1 LIRNIYPGATF
12 GVFGSGQ
19 LGRMFT
25 DAAHQ
30 TGYKVHCYSP
40 EAKSPTGRIAEREFV
55 GSYEDINAITAFAK
69 TVQAVTFEFENVP
82 SVAGETAEKYAPV
95 FPGPHVLHI
104 CQHRI
109 REKTFLRDNG
119 FPVPEFTIV
128 RSVAELTQAAQKIG
142 IPGVLKTA
150 GFGYDGKGQAIIRN
164 HSEIESAW
172 QKLNTSEAIY
182 EAFVDFEKEISV
194 IGVRSQE
201 GQFGHYD
208 AIENRHAHHILDIS
222 FAPAAIS
229 PELSKQAVELTEAI
243 LRALDVVGLL
253 CVEMFVTKSGKI
265 LVNELAP
272 RPHNSGHLTINA
284 CHASQFKQLVRV
296 LSGMPPGL
304 TALLRPAAMANLL
317 GDLWSEGEP
326 NWEAVTALPD
336 VFLHLYGKTEARPGR
351 KMGHLAA
358 LADTPEAAVEKVKAA
373 RLALTKK

>member
-1 LIRNIYPGATF
+1 
-12 GVFGSGQ
+12 
-19 LGRMFT
+19 MFT

-30 TGYKVHCYSP
+30 TGYQVHCYSP

-55 GSYEDINAITAFAK
+55 GSYEDIDAIAAFAK

-82 SVAGETAEKYAPV
+82 SVAGQTAAKYAPV
-95 FPGPHVLHI
+95 FPDPSVLHI

-109 REKTFLRDNG
+109 REKTFLRDHG

-128 RSVAELTQAAQKIG
+128 RSLAELNQAAQTIG

-150 GFGYDGKGQAIIRN
+150 GFGYDGKGQTIIRN
-164 HSEIESAW
+164 QSDLESAW
-172 QKLNTSEAIY
+172 QRLNTSEAIY

-194 IGVRSQE
+194 IGARSAD
-201 GQFGHYD
+201 GKFAGYS
-208 AIENRHAHHILDIS
+208 AIENQHEHHILDIS

-229 PELSKQAVELTEAI
+229 PELAKEAI
-243 LRALDVVGLL
+243 EITEGILRTLDVVGLL
-253 CVEMFVTKSGKI
+253 CVEMFVTKTGDI

-284 CHASQFKQLVRV
+284 CSVSQFKQLVRI
-296 LSGMPPGL
+296 LSGMPPGP
-304 TALLRPAAMANLL
+304 TELLCPAAMANLL
-317 GDLWSEGEP
+317 GDIWSKGEP
-326 NWEAVTALPD
+326 NWEAVTSRPD

-351 KMGHLAA
+351 KMGHLTA
-358 LADTPEAAVEKVKAA
+358 LADSPQAAVEKVQAA